1 MNQISLPLANLSNC
15 FLSPGLERRVEYFF
29 IRIFRSSA
37 SDMVDEA
44 ADIWDTIQF
53 IITSRVPTLTYTRY
67 IKSNYT
73 RIRLMDHLIM
83 VQFGY
88 WFRL

>member
-1 MNQISLPLANLSNC
+1 MNQISLAFANRSNC

-44 ADIWDTIQF
+44 ADIWGRIQRDLLA
-53 IITSRVPTLTYTRY
+53 IIPGEWNKYST
-67 IKSNYT
+67 NW
-73 RIRLMDHLIM
+73 LI
-83 VQFGY
+83 
-88 WFRL
+88 

>member
-15 FLSPGLERRVEYFF
+15 FLSPGLERSVEYFF

-53 IITSRVPTLTYTRY
+53 NNIIFPPTMNVQ
-67 IKSNYT
+67 I
-73 RIRLMDHLIM
+73 IRKTL
-83 VQFGY
+83 Y
-88 WFRL
+88 WLHAY